1 MFAAAAALVVKQ
13 AGRTAVRP
21 AGFRAYSDVAPL
33 IVTIAGQDRPH
44 LLTDTYKLVREAGAE
59 VKESR
64 NTRLAGRFTSMFYV
78 HGNAAKVK
86 DTLAQ
91 LKAETLHVADAITP
105 DRPGFQ
111 TGDEA
116 AKGPYCTTSPLLPL
130 MRKTS
135 VQVRYKKGVVAELT
149 EYFCSKGITIHEL
162 DQFRVGKDVV
172 LECMAHLPSGLAE
185 FPLIKEDRFVED
197 LEAMGIHVN
206 QFEKV
211 VASDN

>member
-1 MFAAAAALVVKQ
+1 MFASLLKQ
-13 AGRTAVRP
+13 AGRTALRP
-21 AGFRAYSDVAPL
+21 AGFRTYADVAPL
-33 IVTIAGQDRPH
+33 VVTIAGQDRPH

-78 HGNAAKVK
+78 LGNEQKVK

-91 LKAETLHVADAITP
+91 LKPETLQVSQAITP

-111 TGDEA
+111 TGEEA

-149 EYFCSKGITIHEL
+149 ELFCSKGITIHEL

-185 FPLIKEDRFVED
+185 FPLINEERFVDD

-211 VASDN
+211 VATEHDQ